1 MRTRATM
8 GCRRRGASTHCPMAI
23 HHLVYTSHARAGF
36 NRQDLVDV
44 GASAG
49 KHNPARS
56 ITGCLVLCEGR
67 FLQVLEGGLSAINE
81 CYQRIAAD
89 TRHHGVT
96 LIEVGRTDRRRF
108 GKWSM
113 KWIYAA
119 DIAGTAE
126 VVHKYLP
133 EAQFTPELLSGKAC
147 VDLLAEC
154 AELL

>member
-1 MRTRATM
+1 M
-8 GCRRRGASTHCPMAI
+8 PLN
-23 HHLVYTSHARAGF
+23 HLIYTSHARPGF

-49 KHNPARS
+49 KYNPARS
-56 ITGCLVLCEGR
+56 ITGCMVLCEGR
-67 FLQVLEGGLSAINE
+67 FLQVLEGGLLAINE
-81 CYQRIAAD
+81 CYQRIVTD
-89 TRHHGVT
+89 PRHHGVT
-96 LIEVGRTDRRRF
+96 LIEVARIDRRRF
-108 GKWSM
+108 GQWSM

-126 VVHKYLP
+126 VLRRFLP